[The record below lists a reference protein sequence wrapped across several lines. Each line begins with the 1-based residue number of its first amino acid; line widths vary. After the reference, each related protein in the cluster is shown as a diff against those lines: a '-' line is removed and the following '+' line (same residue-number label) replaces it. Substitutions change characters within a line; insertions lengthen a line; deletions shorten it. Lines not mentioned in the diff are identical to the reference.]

1 VPSLSRLPLFD
12 RLRDARSVLVA
23 GAGGGFD
30 IYAGLSLAFA
40 LEAEGKDVHLANLSF
55 SSLADPDFW
64 IAPGLAS
71 VGPDSL
77 GDDDYFPERTLA
89 RWLTA
94 HNRPQPIYAFAATGV
109 KPLRSIYTTLAD
121 KLGLDAVILVDG
133 GTDIL
138 MRGDEARIG
147 TPEEDMA
154 SLAALHGLEDIP
166 IRILASVGFG
176 IEAHHGVNH
185 VQVLENIAGL
195 IRAGSYLG
203 AFSIP
208 PDSPEGRSYVDAV
221 ADAAAAT
228 PAGPSIVNG
237 HRIRRAVQQPAH
249 EHLLHLRPR
258 RGRQPGQLPGFARRH
273 QDPCGGGISHRDIP
287 LRHPDPS
294 RADVSSLKSCS
305 ASGTSTG
312 HDRRLPA
319 D

>member
-237 HRIRRAVQQPAH
+237 QIAAA
-249 EHLLHLRPR
+249 LT
-258 RGRQPGQLPGFARRH
+258 
-273 QDPCGGGISHRDIP
+273 GGIGNQQFTR
-287 LRHPDPS
+287 RT
-294 RADVSSLKSCS
+294 
-305 ASGTSTG
+305 ASGELFSNPLMSIYFTFDLDGVGNQVNYLAS
-312 HDRRLPA
+312 LA
-319 D
+319 DTKTRAEVALAIETYRYDTQTRPGRTFPH